1 MRFTRGSRTAKSLR
15 SYSLLATSRLT
26 ARRRAEAALIRSLV
40 LSYAVY
46 IAVLSFRDTSA
57 SDDAGLLISFLNALH
72 FILFYLHY
80 LLVLVVLVVPVLGL
94 ICPVLVVTILIV
106 PVLVAVLVIH
116 AFAVPSSS
124 SPSSS
129 SVPFLSVQPFSL
141 LVPPFSLSVSASL
154 LSPLFL
160 SSSRSS

>member
-1 MRFTRGSRTAKSLR
+1 MSIMRFTRGSRTAKSLR
-15 SYSLLATSRLT
+15 SCSLLATSRLT

-57 SDDAGLLISFLNALH
+57 SNDAGLLISFLNALH

-124 SPSSS
+124 SLSSS
-129 SVPFLSVQPFSL
+129 SVQFLS
-141 LVPPFSLSVSASL
+141 VPPFSLSVLASL
-154 LSPLFL
+154 LSPLSLL
-160 SSSRSS
+160 SSRLS